1 MIERWSKRKND
12 NKNLH
17 IQYIFTLFCYH
28 IGPVFKVS
36 NLNDKSIN
44 SSCVVGPPHVII
56 LVSIPEPI
64 AWNLLKHFIEFP
76 NIIIIQSHLPH
87 VREGF
92 SLFWLTFRGRIPV
105 CPPKKRFLT
114 PSGVSLHF
122 SEPRPFC
129 ITKPNND
136 FFYVGQTSLMRSR
149 LVSGP
154 AIHIAALSRRAYS
167 VERFFICTCLF
178 MSCYWS
184 KPRVDNWSSSYVHS
198 IHVWL

>member
-1 MIERWSKRKND
+1 MINIRDRKIDRRGRTTTKIYTYNTF
-12 NKNLH
+12 LH
-17 IQYIFTLFCYH
+17 CFVIILDPCLKSRILMT
-28 IGPVFKVS
+28 KV
-36 NLNDKSIN
+36 N
-44 SSCVVGPPHVII
+44 SSCAVGPPHVII

-136 FFYVGQTSLMRSR
+136 FFL
-149 LVSGP
+149 
-154 AIHIAALSRRAYS
+154 RRPDIINA
-167 VERFFICTCLF
+167 VTLG
-178 MSCYWS
+178 
-184 KPRVDNWSSSYVHS
+184 
-198 IHVWL
+198 

>member
-1 MIERWSKRKND
+1 M
-12 NKNLH
+12 
-17 IQYIFTLFCYH
+17 T
-28 IGPVFKVS
+28 KV
-36 NLNDKSIN
+36 N
-44 SSCVVGPPHVII
+44 SSCAVGPPHVII
-56 LVSIPEPI
+56 LVSIPAPI

-184 KPRVDNWSSSYVHS
+184 KPHVGNWSSSYVHS